1 MLKKIKHLP
10 RPTQSLRMTNI
21 SRNVLN
27 DVLRCVQRCG
37 EHQKT
42 LGGLTAQE
50 RDSAQQLAMDML
62 QDMEIELCNLA
73 ASLVTAPI
81 SGRIFIPLPPEYID
95 KQVQAESMHAQLR
108 PARLQ

>member
-1 MLKKIKHLP
+1 
-10 RPTQSLRMTNI
+10 MTNI
-21 SRNVLN
+21 SRNVLS

-42 LGGLTAQE
+42 LAAGDRE
-50 RDSAQQLAMDML
+50 SAQQLAIDML

-81 SGRIFIPLPPEYID
+81 SGRIFIPLPPEYTD
-95 KQVQAESMHAQLR
+95 KQVQADSMHAQLR
-108 PARLQ
+108 PPRV